1 MQCVCVYVCLCLCV
15 CHTPFVFVCVFILL
29 FWGGSLLC
37 FFDTLVS
44 VSSRLVLN
52 CHSPGPS
59 IMKIENPKVNERA
72 NGIRNDRRMLT
83 SLQRVKTRI
92 SGAGLVNSV
101 RRACR
106 AG

>member
-1 MQCVCVYVCLCLCV
+1 MCVCVCVFMFVCVSHSFCV
-15 CHTPFVFVCVFILL
+15 CVCVHTPF
-29 FWGGSLLC
+29 WGGQPFV

-101 RRACR
+101 RRAFR

>member
-1 MQCVCVYVCLCLCV
+1 MQRVCVYVCLCLCV
-15 CHTPFVFVCVFILL
+15 CHTPFVF
-29 FWGGSLLC
+29 
-37 FFDTLVS
+37 FDTLVS
-44 VSSRLVLN
+44 LSSRLVLN

-101 RRACR
+101 RRAFR